1 MAGVTIGYKGET
13 IATIQGSGLKTLKTE
28 GQYCEADITV
38 DYVSEG
44 GGGGITPTGTKSISA
59 NGIYDVT
66 SYANAAVNVS
76 PNVISKNITANG
88 TYNASSDS
96 ADGFS
101 QVTVNV
107 PVGASNVF
115 QTTMTLAT
123 HQSTNVALCT
133 LPDEVYAH
141 KDDSTFSVLM
151 INTTP
156 ASLTTYDD
164 YCVFACNNPNGPTQ
178 GTYPVYGMGL
188 RKNSSTAVGAD
199 RIFYPPNST
208 NNNTSTGGTGKFWL
222 NGKILNYKS
231 SGYYMGA
238 GTYTIFVTW

>member
-13 IATIQGSGLKTLKTE
+13 IATIQGSGSKTLKTE
-28 GQYCEADITV
+28 GKYCEADITV
-38 DYVSEG
+38 DYVQEG
-44 GGGGITPTGTKSISA
+44 GGGGITPTGTKNISA
-59 NGIYDVT
+59 NGTYDVT
-66 SYANAAVNVS
+66 SYASAAVNVA
-76 PNVISKNITANG
+76 PNVISKTITANG
-88 TYNASSDS
+88 TYNSSSDN

-107 PVGASNVF
+107 PVGASNVYR
-115 QTTMTLAT
+115 TTMTLAA

-151 INTTP
+151 VNTTP

-164 YCVFACNNPNGPTQ
+164 FYIFACNNPNAPAQ
-178 GTYPVYGMGL
+178 GNYTVYGMGL
-188 RKNSSTAVGAD
+188 RKGSGTAVGVE

-208 NNNTSTGGTGKFWL
+208 DNTTSIGGLGKLWL
-222 NGKILNYKS
+222 NGKALTYKS
-231 SGYYMGA
+231 ASYYMGA
-238 GTYTIFVTW
+238 GTYSILVCW